1 MDRTIIMEADAK
13 DAKIL
18 STLMKE
24 QALKD
29 INEDEYKQHI
39 RIVCGREVLDYAKSL
54 VINLPGTCYANCSYC
69 IDKDLRPCTT
79 DYLSFLQTC
88 RALLSDK
95 SDFKEISITGGSL
108 PPTEFNMLMMLI
120 RKQCPGAKITWN
132 TNGAHVNAQYDVS
145 DIKYINL
152 HRNSANDNDNREI
165 FQSKAPILSINEA
178 KVLFEDKLCVRVTV
192 DEDFDLDEYAKYEVP
207 LYLNRLL
214 PGTEASE
221 QRFHEV
227 LDRLAVSEDVD
238 IRRRNQYLNGYCKE
252 IPVRICLGDRLA
264 ERIQNRYPMWLNV
277 VIIHR
282 DGTVCGSW
290 YPDDKFLFK
299 L

>member
-1 MDRTIIMEADAK
+1 MDRTIIMEANAK

-18 STLMKE
+18 STLIKE

-79 DYLSFLQTC
+79 DHLSFLQTC

-108 PPTEFNMLMMLI
+108 PPTEFNMLMTLI

-227 LDRLAVSEDVD
+227 LDRLDVYK
-238 IRRRNQYLNGYCKE
+238 RQEYEL
-252 IPVRICLGDRLA
+252 PV
-264 ERIQNRYPMWLNV
+264 
-277 VIIHR
+277 
-282 DGTVCGSW
+282 
-290 YPDDKFLFK
+290 
-299 L
+299 

>member
-1 MDRTIIMEADAK
+1 MDRTIIMEANAK

-18 STLMKE
+18 STLIKE

-79 DYLSFLQTC
+79 DHLSFLQTC

-120 RKQCPGAKITWN
+120 RK
-132 TNGAHVNAQYDVS
+132 
-145 DIKYINL
+145 
-152 HRNSANDNDNREI
+152 
-165 FQSKAPILSINEA
+165 
-178 KVLFEDKLCVRVTV
+178 
-192 DEDFDLDEYAKYEVP
+192 
-207 LYLNRLL
+207 
-214 PGTEASE
+214 
-221 QRFHEV
+221 
-227 LDRLAVSEDVD
+227 
-238 IRRRNQYLNGYCKE
+238 
-252 IPVRICLGDRLA
+252 
-264 ERIQNRYPMWLNV
+264 
-277 VIIHR
+277 
-282 DGTVCGSW
+282 
-290 YPDDKFLFK
+290 
-299 L
+299 

>member
-1 MDRTIIMEADAK
+1 MNRTIIMEANAK

-18 STLMKE
+18 STLIKE

-79 DYLSFLQTC
+79 DHLSFLQTC

-120 RKQCPGAKITWN
+120 RKQCPDKLFI
-132 TNGAHVNAQYDVS
+132 H
-145 DIKYINL
+145 
-152 HRNSANDNDNREI
+152 I
-165 FQSKAPILSINEA
+165 FYSSPIL
-178 KVLFEDKLCVRVTV
+178 T
-192 DEDFDLDEYAKYEVP
+192 DFSY
-207 LYLNRLL
+207 
-214 PGTEASE
+214 
-221 QRFHEV
+221 
-227 LDRLAVSEDVD
+227 
-238 IRRRNQYLNGYCKE
+238 
-252 IPVRICLGDRLA
+252 
-264 ERIQNRYPMWLNV
+264 
-277 VIIHR
+277 
-282 DGTVCGSW
+282 
-290 YPDDKFLFK
+290 
-299 L
+299 